1 MRVQPVLALA
11 LAAVLVTAGCQA
23 PVSPRSPTTETTA
36 EPTIQ
41 PEPTTN
47 ASRTTTASR
56 TSAPATA
63 AENDTGSL
71 VSVDGELS
79 FNATR
84 TYYRV
89 GRMVEVPID
98 ERPPTSVRVVDPPN
112 GSGPGRSPTTGFTE
126 LLGIVPPPSSGEN
139 GGVVTGAFARGTAV
153 TLYDHPNASETRQE
167 TILAHEF
174 LHVYQSAMRP
184 GADVGALDRNRNRE
198 QLRMAMVEGSAEY
211 VQERYA
217 IRYQNASVNQTA
229 IPDAWTNASAFA
241 RLQLAAYEYGSRYF
255 ALRID
260 DPAAVRDVYRNPPR
274 TTEQLLHGDT
284 PDEEP
289 TKSLTVVTNTSNSSY
304 TSLGGSTKGEL
315 FTRIALSTELDWN
328 RSARAASG
336 WGMDRLTLFSG
347 QKNAYAWTLRWDD
360 ASEADEFQRA
370 FEEYAAAKESPFR
383 LERVSDQT
391 VVVFAGTET
400 FVANATATGN
410 DSSVTIT
417 A

>member
-1 MRVQPVLALA
+1 
-11 LAAVLVTAGCQA
+11 
-23 PVSPRSPTTETTA
+23 
-36 EPTIQ
+36 
-41 PEPTTN
+41 
-47 ASRTTTASR
+47 
-56 TSAPATA
+56 
-63 AENDTGSL
+63 
-71 VSVDGELS
+71 
-79 FNATR
+79 
-84 TYYRV
+84 
-89 GRMVEVPID
+89 
-98 ERPPTSVRVVDPPN
+98 
-112 GSGPGRSPTTGFTE
+112 
-126 LLGIVPPPSSGEN
+126 
-139 GGVVTGAFARGTAV
+139 
-153 TLYDHPNASETRQE
+153 
-167 TILAHEF
+167 
-174 LHVYQSAMRP
+174 
-184 GADVGALDRNRNRE
+184 
-198 QLRMAMVEGSAEY
+198 MAMVEGSAEY

-391 VVVFAGTET
+391 VVVSAGTET